1 LHIQTDQGQVQQ
13 PLSYPADLVISPE
26 QPYIAAFSPRA
37 SGELDRVSVFHAR
50 DSNGVGGMGTIQVLI
65 ADNPE
70 RNPPLGQGSVSVA
83 LEASQEGQGQA
94 YSLVLD
100 PPVEVAQDSTYYLQ
114 IDFIPQGAAAA
125 SFSGAALANE
135 TSWDDGLPLRVDGLD
150 PYGGI
155 YQGGLNLEMYWPDSE
170 EKAERF
176 VTTLDQADYLLITS
190 SRQWGSIGRLPDR
203 YPLSTTYYRSLL
215 GCPVERSLEWCYN
228 VAQPGMFQGEL
239 GYELERVFASNP
251 NLGNLQINDQPAEE
265 AFTVYDHPKVFIFRK
280 TATLETQELA
290 ELFQGALAA
299 AGTSDQQAG
308 RVRQVQKTLLLPPQ
322 RLEAQREGGTWSA
335 LFNAQGLVNRSPY
348 LSVLAWYLSLG
359 GVGLVAY
366 PIVRAAFPG
375 LRDHGYPASRMVGLL
390 LLAYFPW
397 LAGSVEIPFSRL
409 TIAICGL
416 GLALVSALFAY
427 RQRESLRSEWRHE
440 RRYLLVVEGLFLAFF
455 LVGLLIRLGNP
466 DLWHPWK
473 GGEKPMDFSYFNAVL
488 KSSTF
493 PPYDPWYAGGYI
505 NYYYYGFVLV
515 GVLVKA
521 LGIEPA
527 VAYNLILPT
536 LFALIGMGAFSFG
549 WNLIAPRRLGGD
561 RSEPAENGVGRATGE
576 GQAYIVGLSGS
587 LGMVVLGNL
596 GTLRMIFRGYQSLAA
611 PGADLDAL
619 GFLSR
624 MFYAAQGFFKALAG
638 TPLPYALA
646 DWYWNP
652 SRAIQPDTGNPITE
666 FPFFTFLYADLHA
679 HLIALPLTLL
689 VLLWGLSVVR
699 SRARWSGWIA
709 GGLGLFLG
717 GLAIGALRPTNTW
730 DFYPYLL
737 LGVLALAYGYLRR
750 ALDPGPEG
758 ERDKPL
764 RLRLVVPALV
774 AVLLLV
780 GLAHL
785 LYQPFSEWYVQG
797 YTQVDFWPGGRTPT
811 GDYLTH
817 WGVFL
822 FVIVGWMAWETRQWM
837 ASTPLSALAKLAP
850 YRGLIYAALAML
862 LVWTAVLL
870 WQGVHIA
877 WLVLPVAVWAG
888 ILLFRPG
895 MPSRRRVV
903 LFMTGTAL
911 ALTLMVEVIV
921 LQGDIGRM
929 NTVFKFYLQAWTLFA
944 LSAAGALGWLVSD
957 LPAWSPEWRRPWQV
971 ALSLLVAAAAL
982 YPLLGGLA
990 KVKDRMAVEAPHTL
1004 DGMEYMAYATYQDLG
1019 TALDLSEDYRAIRWL
1034 QENVQGSP
1042 VIVEAN
1048 SLNLY
1053 HWFSRM
1059 TINTGLPG
1067 VVGWDW
1073 HQRQQ
1078 RAFVETSDVTGRVY
1092 EVEQFYNTEDLDWAR
1107 AFLERFEVEYIVVGQ
1122 LEKASYAGPGLEK
1135 FPAFDGIY
1143 WRQEYQNGETAIYR
1157 VIGELALGA
1166 QP

>member
-1 LHIQTDQGQVQQ
+1 M
-13 PLSYPADLVISPE
+13 
-26 QPYIAAFSPRA
+26 PYIAPFNPQAT
-37 SGELDRVSVFHAR
+37 GELESISVYHAR
-50 DSNGVGGMGTIQVLI
+50 DVAGPGGAGTLQVLV

-70 RNPPLGQGSVSVA
+70 RTPALAQASLTVD
-83 LEASQEGQGQA
+83 LEASETGQGEA
-94 YSLVLD
+94 YTLPLD
-100 PPVEVAQDSTYYLQ
+100 TPVELAGDSTYYLQ
-114 IDFIPQGAAAA
+114 IDVVPQGAAGV
-125 SFSGAALANE
+125 SFAGAALANE

-176 VTTLDQADYLLITS
+176 ISTLDQADYLLITS
-190 SRQWGSIGRLPDR
+190 SRQWGSIGRLPER

-215 GCPVERSLEWCYN
+215 GCPPGKALEWCYN
-228 VAQPGMFQGEL
+228 VAEPGMFEGEL
-239 GYELERVFASNP
+239 GYELERVFVSHP
-251 NLGNLQINDQPAEE
+251 NLGSLQLNDQPAEE
-265 AFTVYDHPKVFIFRK
+265 AFTVYDHPKVFVFKK
-280 TATLETQELA
+280 TSQYESQKLA
-290 ELFQGALAA
+290 ELFQGALAT
-299 AGTSDQQAG
+299 AGLAEPLPG
-308 RVRQVQKTLLLPPQ
+308 RVQQVEKTLLLPPS
-322 RLEAQREGGTWSA
+322 RLQAQRAGGTWSEI
-335 LFNAQGLVNRSPY
+335 FNTQGLINRHPF
-348 LSVLAWYLSLG
+348 LSVAGWYLALG
-359 GVGLVAY
+359 ALGLVSY
-366 PIVRAAFPG
+366 PLVRTAFPG
-375 LRDHGYPASRMVGLL
+375 LRDGGYPASRMVGLL
-390 LLAYFPW
+390 LLSYFPW
-397 LAGSVEIPFSRL
+397 LAGSLEIPFSRL
-409 TIAICGL
+409 SIAATGL
-416 GLALVSALFAY
+416 GLALVAAALAY
-427 RQRESLRSEWRHE
+427 RRREDLRREWRHG
-440 RRYLLVVEGLFLAFF
+440 RRYFLAVEGLFLAFF
-455 LVGLLIRLGNP
+455 LAGLLIRLGNP

-488 KSSTF
+488 KSTTF

-527 VAYNLILPT
+527 SAYNLILPT
-536 LFALIGMGAFSFG
+536 LFALIAMGAFSFG
-549 WNLIAPRRLGGD
+549 WNLIACRGIGEEHPGEPRNDEVRAGGV
-561 RSEPAENGVGRATGE
+561 RPA
-576 GQAYIVGLSGS
+576 YFVGLSAS
-587 LGMVVLGNL
+587 FGMVVLGNL

-611 PGADLDAL
+611 PGSDLDAL

-624 MFYAAQGFFKALAG
+624 LFFAVQGFFKALAG

-652 SRAIQPDTGNPITE
+652 SRAIQPETGNPITE

-699 SRARWSGWIA
+699 SRARWPGWIA

-717 GLAIGALRPTNTW
+717 GLAVGALRPTNTW
-730 DFYPYLL
+730 DFYPYLA
-737 LGVLALAYGYLRR
+737 LGGLALGYGYVRR
-750 ALDPGPEG
+750 AFEYGEEG
-758 ERDKPL
+758 GQNRPRSL
-764 RLRLVVPALV
+764 SRIAAALLAILV
-774 AVLLLV
+774 LV
-780 GLAHL
+780 GLAHV

-797 YTQVDFWPGGRTPT
+797 YSQVSFWREGRTPS

-822 FVIVGWMAWETRQWM
+822 FVLVGWMAWETRQWM
-837 ASTPLSALAKLAP
+837 AATPLSAVARLAP
-850 YRGLIYAALAML
+850 YRGLIYAGLAML
-862 LVWTAVLL
+862 VAWTAVLV
-870 WQGVHIA
+870 WQGVHVG
-877 WLVLPVAVWAG
+877 WLVLPLAVWAG
-888 ILLFRPG
+888 LLLLRPG
-895 MPSRRRVV
+895 MPASKRVV

-911 ALTLMVEVIV
+911 TLTLMVEVIV

-944 LSAAGALGWLVSD
+944 LSAAGALGWLVAD
-957 LPAWSPEWRRPWQV
+957 LPAWSPGWRRPWQL

-1004 DGMEYMAYATYQDLG
+1004 DGMAYMAYATYNDLG
-1019 TALDLSEDYRAIRWL
+1019 TALDLSQDYRAIRWL

-1048 SLNLY
+1048 SFNLY
-1053 HWFSRM
+1053 HWFSRI

-1078 RAFVETSDVTGRVY
+1078 RAFVETSNVTGRVH
-1092 EVEQFYNTEDLDWAR
+1092 EVERFYTTEDLDWAR
-1107 AFLERFEVEYIVVGQ
+1107 DFLERFEVEYIVVGQ
-1122 LEKASYAGPGLEK
+1122 LEQASYAGPGLEK
-1135 FPAFDGIY
+1135 FPAFDGVY
-1143 WRQEYQNGETAIYR
+1143 WRKEYQSGETAIYR
-1157 VIGELALGA
+1157 VIEELALGA